1 MMLKLKI
8 KAIGFDVDGT
18 LYSAPDAMSVEVA
31 KILIEKAASALSRDP
46 DELAEEYIK
55 RRDEFRSNTK
65 TLNSFGLDGEKIF
78 QDVWDGIAIEKYVAK
93 DDRLVKMIEK
103 LKLKYQVFLIS
114 NGTGKQVERKLK
126 YLGLNYTDFDPRIY
140 CYDQGWMKP
149 DPQPFLAAIESL
161 NIAPEEIVYVGDR
174 VDIDVEGAKAVGMK
188 TIYVGGKCDLA
199 DVSCE
204 KVYDIGL
211 LFS

>member
-1 MMLKLKI
+1 MLDTKKV

-18 LYSAPDAMSVEVA
+18 LYNTPDAMSVAVA
-31 KILIEKAASALSRDP
+31 KILIEKAATELSRDP
-46 DELAEEYIK
+46 DDLAEEYIK

-78 QDVWDGIAIEKYVAK
+78 QEVWDGIAIEKYVSPDEK
-93 DDRLVKMIEK
+93 LVKMIAK
-103 LKLKYQVFLIS
+103 LRKKYQIFLIS
-114 NGTGKQVERKLK
+114 NGTGRQVERKLK
-126 YLGLNYTDFDPRIY
+126 YLGFNYKDFDPRIY

-161 NIAPEEIVYVGDR
+161 NLNPEEIVYVGDR
-174 VDIDVEGAKAVGMK
+174 EDIDIEGAQAVGMK
-188 TIYVGGKCDLA
+188 TIFVGGKSDLA

-204 KVYDIGL
+204 TVYDIGL
-211 LFS
+211 LL

>member
-1 MMLKLKI
+1 MKLSGI

-46 DELAEEYIK
+46 DDLAEEYIK
-55 RRDEFRSNTK
+55 RRDQFRSNTK

-103 LKLKYQVFLIS
+103 LKTKYQVFLIT

-126 YLGLNYTDFDPRIY
+126 FLGLNYADFDPRIY

-174 VDIDVEGAKAVGMK
+174 VDIDVEGANAVGMK

-199 DVSCE
+199 DVSCDT
-204 KVYDIGL
+204 VYDIGL